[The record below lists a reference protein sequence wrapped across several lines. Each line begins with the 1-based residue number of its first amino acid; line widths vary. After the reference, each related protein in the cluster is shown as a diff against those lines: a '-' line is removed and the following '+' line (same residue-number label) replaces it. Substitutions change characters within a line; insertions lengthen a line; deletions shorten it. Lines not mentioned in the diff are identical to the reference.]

1 MRKHYLSINNSRT
14 GGWQQC
20 HHQRAQNVK
29 GGTVLKGREDL
40 SCGDTIL
47 WLVRAK
53 VAQKADLQGSRT
65 PNTERLSEATA
76 S

>member
-1 MRKHYLSINNSRT
+1 MSKE
-14 GGWQQC
+14 
-20 HHQRAQNVK
+20 AQFS
-29 GGTVLKGREDL
+29 KGREDL

-65 PNTERLSEATA
+65 PNTERLSEAAA